1 MVFLLLCKIAAI
13 NMMMRL
19 FFSVFLFDE
28 RGRNIFAKNMATK
41 KILDSCVYWTANM
54 QGVKPI

>member
-1 MVFLLLCKIAAI
+1 
-13 NMMMRL
+13 MMMRL